1 MANHFSV
8 ALTGTVWSWFMN
20 LLGGGSPPGESC
32 AAIQQRP
39 GETLRCFIQ
48 RFSQVR
54 NIIPHISNSSVVVA
68 FRQDVRDEKVLV
80 KLATHDIQDLMK
92 LFSLAD
98 KCTRVMHGT
107 LHLP

>member
-1 MANHFSV
+1 
-8 ALTGTVWSWFMN
+8 
-20 LLGGGSPPGESC
+20 
-32 AAIQQRP
+32 
-39 GETLRCFIQ
+39 
-48 RFSQVR
+48 
-54 NIIPHISNSSVVVA
+54 VVA

-80 KLATHDIQDLMK
+80 KLATHDIQDLVK